1 MRILYFC
8 EEYFWNHG
16 GRTHA
21 REFFSALK
29 RSPEVTYA
37 SVLSRFSNDNAQ
49 TDESAFGKK
58 RSGKFGF
65 LPTNLHRFVR
75 FLRPRTKLAERI
87 IKRIEQEKIDVLIVR
102 SGIWNIPYSKI
113 KKACPNLI
121 LCIEINAFV
130 FEEHFENIW
139 FRPFW
144 QHLEIRLLSHAD
156 CFTVVSSKLK
166 DHLLNHRIEEAR
178 ILVNPNGVNESIFS
192 GIEDRFK
199 STVRSRFGIPYK
211 AFVLGYVGGME
222 PFRRLPE
229 MIEAVADL
237 RRKGEDNIY
246 LLIIG
251 DGEDMPRVKES
262 IQENHDVLNG
272 WVSCLGWQPYERVPE
287 IMNVFDLAIFP
298 FTNLYCS
305 PLKLFE
311 YLAMGLPSIGPD
323 IQAVREDLEHG
334 KHLYLVSQDGSNFKD
349 AILELRRTPELR
361 QQLALNGQK
370 KVLTTYTWSNNV
382 KRILMHIKR
391 FAEQ

>member
-29 RSPEVTYA
+29 QSPEVTYA
-37 SVLSRFSNDNAQ
+37 SVLSRFRNDNAQ
-49 TDESAFGKK
+49 TNESTFGKK
-58 RSGKFGF
+58 QSGKFGF
-65 LPTNLHRFVR
+65 LPTNLHRFVG
-75 FLRPRTKLAERI
+75 FLRPRTNLAEKI
-87 IKRIEQEKIDVLIVR
+87 KKRIEQEKIDVLIVR

-121 LCIEINAFV
+121 VCIEINDFL
-130 FEEHFENIW
+130 FDEHFHNIW

-144 QHLEIRLLSHAD
+144 LHLEIRLLSHAD
-156 CFTVVSSKLK
+156 CFTVVSSNLK

-178 ILVNPNGVNESIFS
+178 VLVNPNGVNGSIFS

-199 STVRSRFGIPYK
+199 SRVRSRFGIPHK

-222 PFRRLPE
+222 PFRKIPE
-229 MIEAVADL
+229 MVDAVADL
-237 RRKGEDNIY
+237 RRNGEDD
-246 LLIIG
+246 LFLFIIG
-251 DGEDMPRVKES
+251 DGVDRSLVRETLRKND
-262 IQENHDVLNG
+262 DVLHG
-272 WVSCLGWQPYERVPE
+272 WVACPGWQPYETVPAL
-287 IMNVFDLAIFP
+287 MTVFDLAIFP
-298 FTNLYCS
+298 FTNPYCS

-323 IQAVREDLEHG
+323 VPAVREVFEHG

-349 AILELRRTPELR
+349 AILELKRTPELR
-361 QQLALNGQK
+361 QRLALNGQK

-391 FAEQ
+391 FTEQ